1 MASTLEDLLAIRS
14 IEELKYRYVRC
25 LDLKLWDEIA
35 TLFTD
40 DATASFGGGAVE
52 LDGRDAILDFFR
64 RTMESTAMLTSHK
77 VHQPEI
83 TLAPDRTSAT
93 GVWALD
99 DVVVHGE
106 YGVTI
111 RGAAF
116 YNDRYVLRDG
126 RWLIAST
133 GYKRVYEEMYPR
145 ASVEGLKVTAE
156 YWATEGRSKLL

>member
-1 MASTLEDLLAIRS
+1 MTPEDLVEIRR

-25 LDLKLWDEIA
+25 LDLKLWDDIV

-40 DATASFGGGAVE
+40 EATASFGGGAVN
-52 LDGRDAILDFFR
+52 LDGRAAILDFYR
-64 RTMESTAMLTSHK
+64 KTMSSEAMLTSHK

-83 TLAPDRTSAT
+83 RLAADRAEAT
-93 GVWALD
+93 GTWALD

-116 YNDRYVLRDG
+116 YDDRYVLRDNQ
-126 RWLIAST
+126 WLIAST

-145 ASVEGLKVTAE
+145 ASVAGLETTAE
-156 YWATEGRSKLL
+156 YWATEGRSRLL

>member
-1 MASTLEDLLAIRS
+1 MTPEDLVEIRR

-25 LDLKLWDEIA
+25 LDLKLWDDIE

-40 DATASFGGGAVE
+40 DATASFGGGAVN
-52 LDGRDAILDFFR
+52 LDGRAAILDFYR
-64 RTMESTAMLTSHK
+64 KTMSSEAMLTSHK

-83 TLAPDRTSAT
+83 TLADDRSAAT
-93 GVWALD
+93 ATWALD

-126 RWLIAST
+126 QWLIAST

-145 ASVEGLKVTAE
+145 ASVSGLETTAE
-156 YWATEGRSKLL
+156 YWATQGRSRLL